1 MKQNFLVN
9 NDDRVFQI
17 YASSSD
23 DRSESY
29 VFGDQNNNLEFVV
42 ADGLIH
48 YIESLYIDR
57 VYSDNINLQDI
68 RTNEDLDDLSG
79 PFFFRDLSK
88 PYKKT
93 NFILNL
99 VQNNL
104 EIIISDNV
112 EPYYCYI
119 DDRVEYY
126 YDEYR
131 ELIYIKVVNLN
142 EYEYEFFKS
151 YVKEDSLVK

>member
-1 MKQNFLVN
+1 MKKNFLVN
-9 NDDRVFQI
+9 SDDRVFQI

-23 DRSESY
+23 ERSESY

-42 ADGLIH
+42 ANGLIH

-68 RTNEDLDDLSG
+68 RTNNDLDDLSG
-79 PFFFRDLSK
+79 PYFFRDLSK
-88 PYKKT
+88 PFNRT

-131 ELIYIKVVNLN
+131 KLIYIKIFNLI
-142 EYEYEFFKS
+142 S
-151 YVKEDSLVK
+151 I